1 VAFVP
6 FRANTKRGENPSP
19 HCKHPNRF
27 LSLPS
32 LHAQRHAYP
41 LPVSSLHF
49 ALTDP
54 GATARPFVQVVSYLN
69 TSPPCAC
76 NVHTDF
82 FLPSSS
88 MGISVSQKLG
98 DRQNR
103 CPRALRDGQ
112 ARASM
117 HATAAKSPNP
127 ADPSLTYTHD
137 IVDGPFAVI
146 KSGPGFFTILAYPRD
161 VQGLQVTGPCDADAS
176 EPDNLH
182 LFDHLVFCFSWRK
195 NNSASGDPCHSIFP
209 ASTDLSH
216 LTTTSIAGPDLLAIP
231 RPQ

>member
-1 VAFVP
+1 
-6 FRANTKRGENPSP
+6 
-19 HCKHPNRF
+19 
-27 LSLPS
+27 
-32 LHAQRHAYP
+32 
-41 LPVSSLHF
+41 
-49 ALTDP
+49 
-54 GATARPFVQVVSYLN
+54 
-69 TSPPCAC
+69 
-76 NVHTDF
+76 
-82 FLPSSS
+82 
-88 MGISVSQKLG
+88 
-98 DRQNR
+98 
-103 CPRALRDGQ
+103 
-112 ARASM
+112 M

-216 LTTTSIAGPDLLAIP
+216 LTTTSTADPDLLAIP